1 MTLKFTDVV
10 ILVLILRIL
19 WGIIGDWRGKGKNGE
34 VELSDW
40 GQEGSGKNSKVKKP
54 ENEDKKNWGNFFG
67 DLFKGGGEDVKAETG
82 IDTRFSDVLGIDEF
96 KEELEELV
104 GMACF
109 FFFF

>member
-1 MTLKFTDVV
+1 V
-10 ILVLILRIL
+10 
-19 WGIIGDWRGKGKNGE
+19 WGPGGARGKIGV
-34 VELSDW
+34 VELSAG
-40 GQEGSGKNSKVKKP
+40 GQEGSGKNTKIKKP

-109 FFFF
+109 FFFFFEKW